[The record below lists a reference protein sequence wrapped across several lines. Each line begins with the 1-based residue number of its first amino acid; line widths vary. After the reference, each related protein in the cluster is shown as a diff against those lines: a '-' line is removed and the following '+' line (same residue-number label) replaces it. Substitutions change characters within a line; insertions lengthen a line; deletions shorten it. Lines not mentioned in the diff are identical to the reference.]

1 MSLLNK
7 KKNAWIT
14 GHSGFL
20 GEQLIKDLN
29 EKFQIFKISRND
41 ILESNKFFKKKIYI
55 NEIKRNDLKKF
66 KNNFLFHLATLY
78 NPNPKSII
86 DVKNIIESNLSFGL
100 RVLNNIGHDYFSKI
114 LLTQSSFEFQDIEYA
129 KLYIQTKA
137 MFANELEQIIP
148 KKIIKIYLYDT
159 FGLSDKRNK
168 LVKIWLKKLMLNQP
182 ITIFSEN
189 TLINLSS
196 GKFVSKILSKI
207 NSIKPGSYE
216 IRSDVQ
222 MTLIELL
229 NFFKEITNS
238 KSKII
243 IKNNKPI
250 IIINKYDNLSKI
262 FNINYTISDF
272 KKDIIEILNNKNF

>member
-1 MSLLNK
+1 MNSSIK
-7 KKNAWIT
+7 KPNAWIT
-14 GHSGFL
+14 GHTGFIGQEL
-20 GEQLIKDLN
+20 TKNLKQ
-29 EKFQIFKISRND
+29 KFEIFRISRND